1 MLPPLSVWFR
11 EKVCRKAP
19 EGVSLV
25 REVRQPEPW
34 PQLTPRV
41 ESKKCSLRSKKRF
54 PRAPRPTDR
63 PRRPTLRT
71 SSGPARVWC
80 YSRDRVIYGLAG

>member
-11 EKVCRKAP
+11 EKVCRKAA

-25 REVRQPEPW
+25 RQAEPW

-63 PRRPTLRT
+63 PRRSTLRT
-71 SSGPARVWC
+71 SSGPARVK
-80 YSRDRVIYGLAG
+80 RVL